1 MNTFFLDKMTRLRS
15 IIPRSNTDPLSK
27 LRDYMEGRDSTMQ
40 FRPVKAEEVL
50 EIIKRQKN
58 SKSTGVDFIDTAVI
72 KLAVKEILPSVTHI
86 VNISLTQSEF
96 PTIWKHAKV
105 IPLLKKD
112 DPLILKNYRPLHFCQ
127 FLAKY

>member
-1 MNTFFLDKMTRLRS
+1 MNTFFLDKVTRLRS

-58 SKSTGVDFIDTAVI
+58 SKSTGVDFIDTALLSILSKILEKVVFLQFVEYLDQH
-72 KLAVKEILPSVTHI
+72 KLLSPNHHESRYSHNAAT
-86 VNISLTQSEF
+86 
-96 PTIWKHAKV
+96 A
-105 IPLLKKD
+105 
-112 DPLILKNYRPLHFCQ
+112 LIQ
-127 FLAKY
+127 M